1 MAEKP
6 SQRLAWA
13 VETLAV
19 EPGDRVLEVGC
30 GHGVAASLVCERLE
44 RSGDERAARGSGG
57 RSDDERAARGSGRLT
72 AIDRSAKMVALATRR
87 NEQHVAAGRARFA
100 TVALEQ
106 ADFGDERFDTVFGV
120 HVAALWRS
128 QEAIAIVRAHLAP
141 AGALYIFNQLPG
153 RRTLAD
159 ARAFA
164 EPVAAALG
172 AHGLSVEAPRF
183 AALEPSPVVCVIAR
197 QPSEPRGS
205 T

>member
-1 MAEKP
+1 MAEKA
-6 SQRLAWA
+6 SQRLVWA

-30 GHGVAASLVCERLE
+30 GHGVAASLVCERL
-44 RSGDERAARGSGG
+44 SG
-57 RSDDERAARGSGRLT
+57 GRLT
-72 AIDRSAKMVALATRR
+72 AIDRSAKMIALATRR

-128 QEAIAIVRAHLAP
+128 QAAIAIVRAHLAP

-153 RRTLAD
+153 RRTPAD

-172 AHGLSVEAPRF
+172 AQGLSVEAPRF
-183 AALEPSPVVCVIAR
+183 ADLEPSPVVCVIAR

>member
-1 MAEKP
+1 MAEKA
-6 SQRLAWA
+6 SQRLVWA

-44 RSGDERAARGSGG
+44 RRGDERAARGSGG
-57 RSDDERAARGSGRLT
+57 RLT
-72 AIDRSAKMVALATRR
+72 AIDRSAKMIALATRR

-128 QEAIAIVRAHLAP
+128 REAIAVVRAHLAP

-159 ARAFA
+159 SRAFA

-172 AHGLSVEAPRF
+172 EQGLLVEAPRF
-183 AALEPSPVVCVIAR
+183 ADLEPSPVVCVIAR